1 MEFIIGSEDKPNTLI
16 PSEQTLQMAG
26 AGAFVRGMLALGVP
40 PDTVSIGIRKGNPD
54 KVTLWFYI
62 RSPNEVGEYYDRLF
76 DPDADAGEE

>member
-1 MEFIIGSEDKPNTLI
+1 MEFVIGSEDKPNTLI

-62 RSPNEVGEYYDRLF
+62 RSPN
-76 DPDADAGEE
+76 